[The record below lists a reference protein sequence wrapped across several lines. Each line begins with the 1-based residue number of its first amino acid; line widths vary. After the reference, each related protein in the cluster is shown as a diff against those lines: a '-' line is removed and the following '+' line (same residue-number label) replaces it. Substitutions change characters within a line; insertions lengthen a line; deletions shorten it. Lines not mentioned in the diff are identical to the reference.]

1 MIGVIAADSLKPVV
15 KEFFELFKTPWEFY
29 AVGVSYDV
37 LLVSDDVEFAQQAKL
52 IIIYGDEKRRS
63 DDECGLKINGQYDT
77 PEIVYRAQAFPL
89 YGTAVSFE
97 DTAPP
102 FLRIKNTDHSVAIR
116 LESSDQ
122 RRVRVGYDLFREIK
136 HLLTV
141 GQPETFAFV
150 PSLELHIAF
159 LRDLILDSGLPFVE
173 IPPRPAGHSFMACMT
188 HDVDFAGMRFHKFD
202 RTMLGFVY
210 RAFFVSAVKALKG
223 DLPGRKWLKNIQAVL
238 SIPLVYAGVKKDFL
252 VNFDRYLRLE
262 EGIASTFYLIPFKNS
277 PGRLENG
284 PAPSIRAA
292 KYDVAD
298 ILPELKRLL
307 AARYELGLHGIDAWR
322 DSEKG
327 RQERDRIAD
336 ISGDD
341 EVGVRMHWL
350 YFSSDSPLRLE
361 QSGFSYDSSV
371 GYNER
376 IGYRAG
382 TTQVFKHLGVD
393 ILLELPLH
401 IMDTALFYPSRMG
414 LTEKKALP
422 LVKKIILDTHEHGG
436 VLTINWHQRS
446 IGPERFWDD
455 FYLWMRKEAK
465 ALNGYFCTAR
475 QAVKWFRKRR
485 SAIFHRAC
493 ATESGMAVQLSSPN
507 EEVAPSLV
515 LRTYH
520 PAPTAMKRDQDRAAR
535 YTDTPFNGCLEAVI
549 PFHG

>member
-1 MIGVIAADSLKPVV
+1 MIGVIAADSLMPVV

-29 AVGVSYDV
+29 TVGASYDV

-52 IIIYGDEKRRS
+52 IIIYGNEKRRS
-63 DDECGLKINGQYDT
+63 DDECGLKINGRYDA
-77 PEIVYRAQAFPL
+77 PEIACRDQALPL

-102 FLRIKNTDHSVAIR
+102 LLRIKNTDRSVAIK
-116 LESSDQ
+116 LESPDH
-122 RRVRVGYDLFREIK
+122 RLVRVGYDLFREIK

-141 GQPETFAFV
+141 GQPEAFASI

-159 LRDLILDSGLPFVE
+159 LRDLILDSGLPLVE
-173 IPPRPAGHSFMACMT
+173 IPPRPAGYGFMACLT
-188 HDVDFAGMRFHKFD
+188 HDVDFAGIRFHKFD

-210 RAFFVSAVKALKG
+210 RAFVVSTVQALKG

-238 SIPLVYAGVKKDFL
+238 SLPLVYAGIKKDFL
-252 VNFDRYLRLE
+252 VNFDRYLQLE

-284 PAPSIRAA
+284 SAPSIRAA
-292 KYDVAD
+292 KYDAAD
-298 ILPELKRLL
+298 ILPELKRLV
-307 AARYELGLHGIDAWR
+307 AARCELGLHGIDAWR

-327 RQERDRIAD
+327 RRERDRIAG
-336 ISGDD
+336 ITGDD

-350 YFSSDSPLRLE
+350 YFASDSPLRLE

-371 GYNER
+371 GYNEK

-382 TTQVFKHLGVD
+382 TTQVFKHPGVEK
-393 ILLELPLH
+393 LLELPLH
-401 IMDTALFYPSRMG
+401 VMDTALFYPSRMG

-422 LVKKIILDTHEHGG
+422 LVKKIIRDTHEHGG

-446 IGPERFWDD
+446 IGPERYWDD
-455 FYLWMRKEAK
+455 FYLRLRKELK
-465 ALNGYFCTAR
+465 ASNGYCCTAR

-485 SAIFHRAC
+485 STIFHRAR
-493 ATESGMAVQLSSPN
+493 ASESGMAIQLSSPN
-507 EEVAPSLV
+507 DEVAPSLV

-520 PAPTAMKRDQDRAAR
+520 PATTAMKRDRDRAVR
-535 YTDTPFNGCLEAVI
+535 HTDTPFNGCLEAVI